1 MLLRELSGTIGT
13 ELLDVDLSATNGSAA
28 GWTSSDID
36 RLRATLDC
44 RHLLLI
50 RGPVITGEVQAAF
63 VARFGPLLA
72 ERNLWGYVSNVRE
85 DGIVREGALLFH
97 SDFAFTAAPVFGISL
112 HAVDVPSGGTST
124 LFADAAN
131 AARTLPADLRARLA
145 GRRVLNV
152 FDFHRPN
159 DRPMRVNEVD
169 PRSPRVEHLAIAAH
183 PRTGDD
189 VVMANELH
197 TDHIVGVSKAESD
210 ALLADLFAVLYD
222 DANTFE
228 HRWTPGDLLLWDN
241 IALHHG
247 RRDIPRDEPRTL
259 QRVTFGPYTPAELV
273 PNLAELLASRSR

>member
-1 MLLRELSGTIGT
+1 MLLRELPGTIGT
-13 ELLDVDLSATNGSAA
+13 EVLDLDLSTNGS
-28 GWTSSDID
+28 GERWTSGDVD
-36 RLRATLDC
+36 ELRAALER

-50 RGPVITGEVQAAF
+50 RGRVIAGEAQAAF

-97 SDFAFTAAPVFGISL
+97 SDFAFTAAPVYAISL
-112 HAVDVPSGGTST
+112 HAVEVPAGGAPT

-131 AARTLPADLRARLA
+131 AALTVPSDLRARLA
-145 GRRVLNV
+145 GRRALNV

-159 DRPMRVNEVD
+159 DQPMRVSEVD
-169 PRSPRVEHLAIAAH
+169 PRSPRAEHPVIAAH
-183 PRTGDD
+183 PRTGED

-197 TDHIVGVSKAESD
+197 TDHIVGVSRADSN
-210 ALLADLFAVLYD
+210 ALLTDLFAVLYA

-228 HRWTPGDLLLWDN
+228 HRWATGDLLLWDN

-247 RRDIPRDEPRTL
+247 RRDIPRNEPRTL
-259 QRVTFGPYTPAELV
+259 QRVTMGPYTPAELV
-273 PNLAELLASRSR
+273 PNLAELLAARSR